1 MKQEMPHNIDA
12 ENAVLSIS
20 LQDDSLFQKARNILS
35 SDDFFISRNRRFFEA
50 IKSTA
55 AKGRNI
61 EPHAVAMHMKEQD
74 TLFEGDVEFLSEII
88 GIVLP
93 TEKALKSYCE
103 QVKNASLRRK
113 VIQQMQIC
121 IEDLYG
127 NADLNETVSKIKT
140 LPTTHANLE
149 WFTFADRAEDYNDR
163 IIASF
168 YSEKKRG
175 FKTGYAPFDY
185 FMAGY
190 ETALITVGG
199 RTGMGKSQFTAMILA
214 ESYARSGYRVWYHS
228 LEDDWEDFYSSY
240 IASKAGVSIGDLYD
254 GKVKPSVVNE
264 IQADLY
270 NLPLYLSCQRFSTD
284 ELRAACESRKGQF
297 DIIFIDQISHV
308 KKKKSFK
315 RNEAFA
321 VTHDELFAIK
331 KDLGLMM
338 FVNSQMN
345 RLTEEAKDKRPT
357 VANLAESSVIEN
369 NSDVIILLYRE
380 GYYNEN
386 IEDNMLEAIIAK
398 NKKNQR
404 RGSCVFTKMQEGGFQ
419 CSFAKRR

>member
-1 MKQEMPHNIDA
+1 MTRQIPYSKEA
-12 ENAVLSIS
+12 ESAVISIC
-20 LQDDSLFQKARNILS
+20 LQDENLFPKARNVL
-35 SDDFFISRNRRFFEA
+35 DTEDFYITINKRIFTAMKDMALQGKHIEA
-50 IKSTA
+50 HS
-55 AKGRNI
+55 
-61 EPHAVAMHMKEQD
+61 VAMRLKD
-74 TLFEGDVEFLSEII
+74 TNKLLDGDIEYLSE
-88 GIVLP
+88 VLGVVVP
-93 TEKALKSYCE
+93 TAKALKTYTTE
-103 QVKNASLRRK
+103 VKNCARRRFAIKRLQESL
-113 VIQQMQIC
+113 
-121 IEDLYG
+121 EELYE
-127 NADLNETVSKIKT
+127 NADLEETLSKVKT
-140 LPTTHANLE
+140 IPTTHNEIA
-149 WFTFADRAEDYNDR
+149 WFTFADKADDYNDR
-163 IIASF
+163 IVNNF
-168 YSEKKRG
+168 YAEKKRG

-214 ESYARSGYRVWYHS
+214 ESYARAGYRVWYHS

-345 RLTEEAKDKRPT
+345 RATEDTKDKRPT
-357 VANLAESSVIEN
+357 VANLAESGTIEN
-369 NSDVIILLYRE
+369 NSDVILLLHRE

-386 IEDNMLEAIIAK
+386 IEDNRLEVIIAK
-398 NKKNQR
+398 NKKSQR
-404 RGSCVFTKMQEGGFQ
+404 RGSVVFTKKSTGGFE
-419 CSFAKRR
+419 CSFLRGK

>member
-20 LQDDSLFQKARNILS
+20 LQNENLFQKARNILS
-35 SDDFFISRNRRFFEA
+35 SDDFYVNRNKRIFDS
-50 IKSTA
+50 IKIMAS
-55 AKGRNI
+55 KGHNI
-61 EPHAVAMHMKEQD
+61 EPYAVAMHMKENN
-74 TLFEGDVEFLSEII
+74 TLYEGDIEFFSCII

-103 QVKNASLRRK
+103 LVKNASLRRK
-113 VIQQMQIC
+113 AIRQMQTC

-127 NADLNETVSKIKT
+127 DGDLNETVSKIKSI
-140 LPTTHANLE
+140 PTAQANLE
-149 WFTFADRAEDYNDR
+149 WFTFADKAEDYNNR
-163 IIASF
+163 IISAF

-175 FKTGYAPFDY
+175 FKTGYVPFDY
-185 FMAGY
+185 FLTGY
-190 ETALITVGG
+190 ESALITVGG

-214 ESYARSGYRVWYHS
+214 EAYARSGYRVWYHS

-254 GKVKPSVVNE
+254 GKIKPSVVNE

-308 KKKKSFK
+308 KKKKSSK

-386 IEDNMLEAIIAK
+386 IEDNRLEAIIAK

-404 RGSCVFTKMQEGGFQ
+404 RGSCVFTKKQEGGFQ